1 MKRGLIVT
9 RKKYLVGLLN
19 NSKVIGNIKSDSID
33 FVNLIKLLPS
43 NLKYIESLGKTNEEL
58 RSELHT
64 HDYDF
69 VIFDEMSLYDPA
81 LLRTNFYFI
90 PPIEFNITDP
100 YITERFQLP
109 HNDSI
114 TTCIEW
120 CNNNF
125 NNLFFLTSTMI
136 ELENNIVDLG
146 LILNL
151 NNTSELW
158 GKYHYSAKDLFLC
171 SPRKPHRL
179 DYTFREVKKE
189 NRVKFFLDLINTLN
203 EKELFKIKLS
213 CHGGFLTDS
222 DLYSQTKSFFQS
234 HNQLSLFLELE
245 KIDKRFI
252 SFDELE
258 NHTPGYNAWVLNK
271 VFNHTFSSD
280 ISVYFESGRDVPE
293 SRNTMNIMI
302 TEKTIDNITI
312 GKPFIHMSPV
322 VDIFL
327 KTFGFK
333 NYNVEVFDKIDT
345 DKVSLVKKILSL
357 NYIQYDGLYKQL
369 EELRNHNLAVAK
381 KYYSNNTFLYNLIHN

>member
-1 MKRGLIVT
+1 MKKGLIVT

-19 NSKVIGNIKSDSID
+19 HSEVIRNIKSDSLD
-33 FVNLIKLLPS
+33 FVNLVQLLPS
-43 NLKYIESLGKTNEEL
+43 NIKYIESLNKSAEEL

-69 VIFDEMSLYDPA
+69 VIFDELSLFDPA

-100 YITERFQLP
+100 YINERFDIP
-109 HNDSI
+109 NDDTLENGI
-114 TTCIEW
+114 TW
-120 CNNNF
+120 CRDNF
-125 NNLFFLTSTMI
+125 KNLFFLTSTMLDI
-136 ELENNIVDLG
+136 ENNIVDLS

-189 NRVKFFLDLINTLN
+189 NRVKFFLNLIENLT
-203 EKELFKIKLS
+203 ERELSKIKLS
-213 CHGGFLTDS
+213 CHGGFLTNE
-222 DLYSQTKSFFQS
+222 DLYNQTKSFFQS
-234 HNQLSLFLELE
+234 KNELSLFLELE
-245 KIDKRFI
+245 KVDKKFI

-280 ISVYFESGRDVPE
+280 ISIYFESGRDVFE
-293 SRNTMNIMI
+293 SRNTMSLMF

-322 VDIFL
+322 VDTFL

-333 NYNVEVFDKIDT
+333 NYNVEVFDKIET
-345 DKVSLVKKILSL
+345 DKTKLVKKILSM
-357 NYIQYDGLYKQL
+357 NFIEYDTLYKKI
-369 EELRNHNLAVAK
+369 EPIRNENLALMN
-381 KYYSNNTFLYNLIHN
+381 KYYSTNTFLYNLIHN